1 MAEDDQWLLDD
12 LVENQVKTNLNGFYI
27 DSFSFFGFS
36 KEAKQPACA
45 PTSLAL
51 TFSHSKVFIYQLST
65 DTLPLVT
72 AGAP

>member
-1 MAEDDQWLLDD
+1 MAGEDQWLWED
-12 LVENQVKTNLNGFYI
+12 LEETQVKTNLNGFSIY
-27 DSFSFFGFS
+27 SFSFFGFS

-45 PTSLAL
+45 PTALAL

-65 DTLPLVT
+65 DTLSLVT